1 MRSSESPY
9 RAAVSMWLTPWRKS
23 TSRAR
28 SASAWL
34 ARASAAAP
42 NSVTLLRWPVRPK
55 GRRSIIAGLP
65 RVGRSRWTRAAR
77 GRRRQPP
84 TAPGRFSRDSA
95 CAVRRALPRRR
106 CVLPGQLRCRAFL
119 LLLLPVQPRLA
130 APGALEVVADVEGQ
144 AAHPLGLDLDPV
156 AVLEATEPPVIGA
169 GRDDVARVERVDRG
183 DPLDAARNLVGHV
196 ARVVVLLER

>member
-1 MRSSESPY
+1 VAPEGQGRGGAGGATGRP
-9 RAAVSMWLTPWRKS
+9 RLVD
-23 TSRAR
+23 
-28 SASAWL
+28 SA
-34 ARASAAAP
+34 
-42 NSVTLLRWPVRPK
+42 
-55 GRRSIIAGLP
+55 G
-65 RVGRSRWTRAAR
+65 
-77 GRRRQPP
+77 
-84 TAPGRFSRDSA
+84 DSA

-169 GRDDVARVERVDRG
+169 GRDYVARGERV
-183 DPLDAARNLVGHV
+183 
-196 ARVVVLLER
+196 